1 MFFILQG
8 SQRKILSHLYLC
20 HTYYKVLLPTKDIW
34 WNLLFRT
41 FLHHGANQMKCRFW
55 KEISQSP
62 LICKFDCT
70 EKIWSGDPNPQNS
83 SLSTIKP
90 AHEEGLI
97 KIVFSRNNSKDQC
110 IFFSI
115 FFSLFENWLDLYTF
129 NVFVDKSPISA
140 KKETYIQS
148 KNNPLVS
155 SAVSVS

>member
-1 MFFILQG
+1 M
-8 SQRKILSHLYLC
+8 
-20 HTYYKVLLPTKDIW
+20 LPTKDIW

-41 FLHHGANQMKCRFW
+41 FLLHGTNQMKCRFW

-70 EKIWSGDPNPQNS
+70 EKIWSRDPNPQNS

-90 AHEEGLI
+90 AHEEGLL

-115 FFSLFENWLDLYTF
+115 FFFRFLRIGSIYIRSKFLSISLR
-129 NVFVDKSPISA
+129 SA
-140 KKETYIQS
+140 RKKETYIQS

>member
-1 MFFILQG
+1 MVCYQLNVCRLGVFH
-8 SQRKILSHLYLC
+8 SSRV
-20 HTYYKVLLPTKDIW
+20 TTDIW

-41 FLHHGANQMKCRFW
+41 FLLHGTNQMKFRFW

-90 AHEEGLI
+90 AHEEGLL

-110 IFFSI
+110 IFFFRFLRIGSI
-115 FFSLFENWLDLYTF
+115 YIRSMFLSISLRSARKRKPIYSPKIIPWSRQRFPFLNIRCCL
-129 NVFVDKSPISA
+129 KS
-140 KKETYIQS
+140 
-148 KNNPLVS
+148 
-155 SAVSVS
+155 